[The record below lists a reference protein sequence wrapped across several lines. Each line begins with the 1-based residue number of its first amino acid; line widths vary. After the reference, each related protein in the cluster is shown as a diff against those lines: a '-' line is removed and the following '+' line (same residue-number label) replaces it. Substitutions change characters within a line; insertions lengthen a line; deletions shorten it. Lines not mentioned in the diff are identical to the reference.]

1 MLSADKI
8 QISVVMP
15 TYNRAGMIQ
24 HAIRSVVDQ
33 TFKNWELIII
43 DDGSTD
49 GTKRIVESFAHP
61 RIIYKRIDHSGFVSK
76 VRNEGNRMARADI
89 IAVHD
94 SDDLAFPDRLE
105 EIYSC
110 FESNQDADVV
120 YHGMYMRFYD
130 PFHDAFSRAIRPAL
144 PYSKEHLMNEQYIP
158 GQIAYKRDIVL
169 KFPYLES
176 VKCCDDYQMLLQ
188 LSLEGCNFKPIFKNL
203 YEYCDSPDSINV
215 SGELDGS
222 RKRDIKII
230 LDWLKEKYNIDGH
243 AMLQKT
249 INSEQIISTE
259 FIHNEQK
266 MA

>member
-76 VRNEGNRMARADI
+76 VRNEGNKMARADI

-94 SDDLAFPDRLE
+94 SDDMAFPDRLE

-110 FESNQDADVV
+110 FELNQDADVV

-130 PFHDAFSRAIRPAL
+130 PYHDAFSRAIRPAL

-158 GQIAYKRDIVL
+158 GQVAYKRKTVL
-169 KFPYLES
+169 KIPYDERIT
-176 VKCCDDYQMLLQ
+176 VCDDYQLL
-188 LSLEGCNFKPIFKNL
+188 LELALNGFKFIPIYKNL

-215 SGELDGS
+215 HGEADGR
-222 RKRDIKII
+222 RKKDVEII
-230 LDWLKEKYNIDGH
+230 LDILKTKYNISAIAG
-243 AMLQKT
+243 LIKNT
-249 INSEQIISTE
+249 VGGQIISQE
-259 FIHNEQK
+259 FIK
-266 MA
+266 K